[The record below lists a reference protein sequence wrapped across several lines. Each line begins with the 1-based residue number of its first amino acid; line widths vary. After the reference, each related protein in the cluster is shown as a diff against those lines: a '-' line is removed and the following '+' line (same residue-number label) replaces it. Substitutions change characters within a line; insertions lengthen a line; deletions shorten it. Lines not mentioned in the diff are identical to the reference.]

1 MNSIFVS
8 GSILMLNTVL
18 WFLAC
23 LWIAGF
29 VVTGLVYV
37 CTLFSSWS
45 QDLTFKDRRNDRF

>member
-1 MNSIFVS
+1 
-8 GSILMLNTVL
+8 MLKTVL

-29 VVTGLVYV
+29 VVTGFAYV
-37 CTLFSSWS
+37 CLLLSSWS